1 MALIR
6 LIPFMQILIF
16 FKRIFVT
23 WIIGSQAPDT
33 WFFIKS
39 LNRNNFYLLPS
50 QYLHYSEN
58 IYLFKVNNRNTTIM
72 VITFWDFLI
81 FDQLFLSPQVKWGMI
96 ISNSNGMQ
104 ELAQELPND
113 FDLGS

>member
-1 MALIR
+1 
-6 LIPFMQILIF
+6 
-16 FKRIFVT
+16 
-23 WIIGSQAPDT
+23 
-33 WFFIKS
+33 
-39 LNRNNFYLLPS
+39 
-50 QYLHYSEN
+50 
-58 IYLFKVNNRNTTIM
+58 M
-72 VITFWDFLI
+72 VIAFWDFLI